1 MSDLT
6 IRELQER
13 AHKTAIEH
21 GWWTG
26 ERNVGELIA
35 LMHSELSEA
44 LEEWRE
50 YGYVSARRAWEAGA
64 EPKPVG
70 LGAEL
75 ADCVIRI
82 ADFCKHYNL
91 DLAALLEMKMEYN
104 ETRPYRHGGKR
115 A

>member
-21 GWWTG
+21 GWWEG
-26 ERNVGELIA
+26 DRNVGELIA

-44 LEEWRE
+44 LEEWRKGE
-50 YGYVSARRAWEAGA
+50 LLNVAR
-64 EPKPVG
+64 
-70 LGAEL
+70 EL

-82 ADFCKHYNL
+82 ADFCERHGF
-91 DLAALLEMKMEYN
+91 DLTALLETKMAYN
-104 ETRPYRHGGKR
+104 DTREFRHGGKR

>member
-1 MSDLT
+1 MSEGLT
-6 IRELQER
+6 VRELQQR
-13 AHKTAIEH
+13 VHKAACEK

-44 LEEWRE
+44 MEEWRE
-50 YGYVSARRAWEAGA
+50 HGVSGRRAWEAGV

-70 LGAEL
+70 LGIEL

-82 ADFCKHYNL
+82 ADFCERWGL
-91 DLAALLEMKMEYN
+91 DLTASLEMKMAYN
-104 ETRPYRHGGKR
+104 DTREFRHGGKR